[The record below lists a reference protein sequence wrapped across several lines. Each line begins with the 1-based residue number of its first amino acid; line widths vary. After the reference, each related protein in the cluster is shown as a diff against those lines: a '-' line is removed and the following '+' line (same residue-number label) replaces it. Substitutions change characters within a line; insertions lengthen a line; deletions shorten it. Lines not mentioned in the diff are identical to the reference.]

1 MYLRFLEQPV
11 PGDEQRNGGGP
22 HQVLL
27 PPPHPTRGA
36 GHQGDQH
43 HNIQVSVSVYYGIS
57 LSTQSHNLQN
67 SKAVELPDP
76 WIRTS
81 ELPAWLRILR
91 FLSVTFKAATK
102 IFFF

>member
-22 HQVLL
+22 HQVLF

-43 HNIQVSVSVYYGIS
+43 HNIQVSVYYGIS
-57 LSTQSHNLQN
+57 LATQFHILQ
-67 SKAVELPDP
+67 
-76 WIRTS
+76 
-81 ELPAWLRILR
+81 
-91 FLSVTFKAATK
+91 
-102 IFFF
+102 